1 MKNKTTILLF
11 AFCFLFSPLSWSV
24 EAEKKPAP
32 TTATEK
38 VEKKESPKEP
48 VDLKSLQEPSFL
60 STLDYPELQ
69 VVPRAS
75 DRLALEAST
84 EKDSGWSLLW
94 PMETSAAFTI
104 FSGIMFKGKVPNQE
118 NESDDAYDKRRRES
132 DFAATAA
139 VGVGAMWMGFSVYV
153 LSTEPYN
160 TELNRIRKIKPDS
173 KKNELLRERLA
184 EEALQRPA
192 ELIKTLTWTSVLT
205 NALVSLNLFDKGP
218 SSMNI
223 YPLLSFTAAFIP
235 AIFPSKYY
243 TNYEK
248 HLEYKR
254 KIYAPVVNTYLEK
267 SQQTQE
273 YQPKVLL
280 TWNF

>member
-1 MKNKTTILLF
+1 MKNQTTRILF
-11 AFCFLFSPLSWSV
+11 TCIVFFSLSGFSN
-24 EAEKKPAP
+24 ENEKKANTTPSASPA
-32 TTATEK
+32 
-38 VEKKESPKEP
+38 EKKESKDP

-75 DRLALEAST
+75 ERLSLEAVT
-84 EKDSGWSLLW
+84 EKESGWTLLW
-94 PMETSAAFTI
+94 PMETSAVMTI
-104 FSGIMFKGKVPNQE
+104 ISGVMFKGKVPTQE
-118 NESDDAYDKRRRES
+118 NESDDAYDKRRRDS

-139 VGVGAMWMGFSVYV
+139 IGVGAMWLGFSVYV

-160 TELNRIRKIKPDS
+160 TELSRIRKIKGTD
-173 KKNELLRERLA
+173 KKNDLLRERLA

-205 NALVSLNLFDKGP
+205 NAAVSLNLFDKAT

-223 YPLLSFTAAFIP
+223 YPLLSFTASFIP
-235 AIFPSKYY
+235 VIFPSKYY
-243 TNYEK
+243 SNYEK

-267 SQQTQE
+267 SPVTQE
-273 YQPKVLL
+273 YRPKVLL